1 MKCENINPLK
11 LLLLIT
17 MIYPALYA
25 AGPNLRPTERELV
38 EWYYKN
44 VDMKYLEKPV
54 SKALI
59 EAWDFRNTKKA
70 IYELPKEE
78 TIQKFLDYVKEE
90 PDSPIVPS
98 VLKLAGTLYHGQ
110 HGKERNGDEEKSWD
124 YWYKARDLLHKNK
137 PGILSGDLRG
147 IEMNHVLGKGKTK
160 ERTELYAKLYE
171 LDKFS
176 PLEVFEVARNVE
188 GAAVKG
194 AYYYSLY
201 NLRFLSK
208 LQRFNSGILGENI
221 IVYAKTPSDNALIV
235 KIAPGTPL
243 AQQALERLQ
252 KLTPAHQNR
261 YHIDLKAL
269 EAKHEKGKEKW
280 LALEKKN
287 EAYLKHLFSLDLSQ
301 KNVLRIQ
308 KELLA
313 EEAKRKA
320 AELAKAKARKAASEK
335 ASMPEDEPVSSSTG
349 FFSSPI
355 FWFILIVLGGAGIL
369 VVRAKIK
376 PNGRR

>member
-17 MIYPALYA
+17 MIYPTLYA
-25 AGPNLRPTERELV
+25 SGPSLRPTERELV

-54 SKALI
+54 SKTLVN
-59 EAWDFRNTKKA
+59 AWDFRNTKKA

-78 TIQKFLDYVKEE
+78 TIQKFLDYLKEE

-98 VLKLAGTLYHGQ
+98 VLKLVGTLYHGQ
-110 HGKERNGDEEKSWD
+110 HGKERNGNEEKSWA
-124 YWYKARDLLHKNK
+124 YWHQARDLLHKNK
-137 PGILSGDLRG
+137 PEILSGDLCG

-176 PLEVFEVARNVE
+176 PIEVFEVARNAE
-188 GAAVKG
+188 GAAVRG
-194 AYYYSLY
+194 SYYYSLY

-221 IVYAKTPSDNALIV
+221 IMYAKKVPDNALIV
-235 KIAPGTPL
+235 KMVPGTPL
-243 AQQALERLQ
+243 AQQALDRLNKLSPANQ
-252 KLTPAHQNR
+252 KR
-261 YHIDLKAL
+261 FHIDPKSLDAL
-269 EAKHEKGKEKW
+269 HKKGKEKW
-280 LALEKKN
+280 VALEKKN
-287 EAYLKHLFSLDLSQ
+287 EAYLKHIFTLDLSQ
-301 KNVLRIQ
+301 KKVLRIR

-320 AELAKAKARKAASEK
+320 DALAEEKARMASEK
-335 ASMPEDEPVSSSTG
+335 ASIPEEEPAPSLG
-349 FFSSPI
+349 FFSSPF
-355 FWFILIVLGGAGIL
+355 FWFILIALGVAGVLI
-369 VVRAKIK
+369 VRAKRT
-376 PNGRR
+376 PTGRS